1 MPNAP
6 VRSPGTPQPSAVCP
20 CGFLPAVCPCGFL
33 DALVADAR
41 GGSWAPTPL
50 ERRIAGLL
58 AAAAAGDGLL
68 TADRVRAALWEGSLA
83 LVQENDGRLARLLAG
98 LLSLPVVYGG
108 YGPYGDVP
116 YGQAPYGD
124 MPYGDVPDRDS
135 DAARQSRRTLDA
147 AYGFVVA
154 TASGH
159 AY

>member
-20 CGFLPAVCPCGFL
+20 CGLLPAVCPCGFL

-41 GGSWAPTPL
+41 GGFWTPTPL

-58 AAAAAGDGLL
+58 AVAAAGDGLL

-98 LLSLPVVYGG
+98 LLSLPEEYEVYGAV
-108 YGPYGDVP
+108 PYGD
-116 YGQAPYGD
+116 APHGD
-124 MPYGDVPDRDS
+124 LPDRDS
-135 DAARQSRRTLDA
+135 DAARQGRRTLDA
-147 AYGFVVA
+147 AYRFVVA